1 MGRKN
6 IVEPYRVIDN
16 VALTDQL
23 ASAGTKVPF
32 MDGCSYQIEWASNTS
47 GTGNFVVE
55 GSNYDGRPL
64 DTQKWSLLDFDP
76 IPLSGASGDALVNIN
91 SVMFNEVRV
100 RYIQTIAS
108 TGGKVTVVVMAKS
121 VGA

>member
-1 MGRKN
+1 MSRKN
-6 IVEPYRVIDN
+6 VVRPHRIIDN
-16 VALTDQL
+16 VALTDGL

-32 MDGCSYQIEWASNTS
+32 LDGCSYQIEWSSNTD

-55 GSNYDGRPL
+55 GSNWDERPL

-91 SVMFNEVRV
+91 AVMFKEIRI
-100 RYIQTIAS
+100 RYIETVES
-108 TGGKVTVVVMAKS
+108 TGGLVTITVMAKS

>member
-64 DTQKWSLLDFDP
+64 DTQK
-76 IPLSGASGDALVNIN
+76 GACWTS
-91 SVMFNEVRV
+91 
-100 RYIQTIAS
+100 IQFLFLAPV
-108 TGGKVTVVVMAKS
+108 VTPS
-121 VGA
+121 